1 MTSEMVITSLDL
13 PQEAKVEQR
22 IAKKLLI
29 ENGAPTAS
37 DKRQINDGI
46 EELVWVAA
54 LKPNTVGVPEYRD
67 TVREVLEVAVL
78 HLMLRNGAKATRI
91 VELIHRAIPYP
102 LFLVADIEGKV
113 ALSLA
118 TKRWAQNEGGKTV
131 LDEEPLS
138 VEVGDDSRS
147 MSFLTALSLRK
158 QKRQNL
164 NEFYAGWKALF
175 EAYLASAYSGIFK
188 PSFSLEESDRRRKA
202 LYLANDIQR
211 ELVVL
216 RAKAE
221 RETQM
226 SRKVQL
232 NLDIKRLEQDLIVA
246 TKEMA

>member
-1 MTSEMVITSLDL
+1 MTAERVIASLDL
-13 PQEAKVEQR
+13 PQEAKVDQR

-37 DKRQINDGI
+37 DKKQINDGI
-46 EELVWVAA
+46 EELVWIAA

-78 HLMLRNGAKATRI
+78 HLKLRNGAKVTRI

-102 LFLVADIEGKV
+102 LFLVADTDGKV

-118 TKRWAQNEGGKTV
+118 TKRWAQNEGGKAV

-138 VEVGDDSRS
+138 VEVEDDSLS
-147 MSFLTALSLRK
+147 MSFLSALSLRR
-158 QKRQNL
+158 QNRQNL

-188 PSFSLEESDRRRKA
+188 QSVSPEDAERRRKA
-202 LYLANDIQR
+202 LDSANAIHR

-216 RAKAE
+216 KARAE

-226 SRKVQL
+226 NRKVQL
-232 NLDIKRLEQDLIVA
+232 NLDIKRLEQDLLVA